1 MGMDERT
8 DPADDVTTGT
18 EQPTGTT
25 DTASPTGTTGP
36 AEQPRTGSRPGG
48 PAPRPD
54 TGRLHTALG
63 CLMAPVAGVTGFVT
77 WLRGAAPGVRGSF
90 EGERDLTLLYLEL
103 PLLLF
108 GFPLLV
114 LAAWGV
120 TDAVLRRDGRT
131 APATRTA
138 VPALAATVV
147 LALLTWAA
155 TTWLDLRVDPFTH
168 PE

>member
-1 MGMDERT
+1 MEERT

-18 EQPTGTT
+18 GQPTGTT
-25 DTASPTGTTGP
+25 
-36 AEQPRTGSRPGG
+36 EQPRTGSRLG

-54 TGRLHTALG
+54 PGRLHTALG
-63 CLMAPVAGVTGFVT
+63 CLTAPVAGVTGFVT
-77 WLRGAAPGVRGSF
+77 WLRGATPGVRGAF

-108 GFPLLV
+108 GFPLLA
-114 LAAWGV
+114 LAAWSL
-120 TDAVLRRDGRT
+120 TDAVLRRDRRT
-131 APATRTA
+131 TPATRTT

-155 TTWLDLRVDPFTH
+155 TAWLDLRVAPFTH
-168 PE
+168 PD